1 MAIELKPKTKK
12 NPKFF
17 ALKMSQQKLNLYI
30 FAVMKI
36 NLSLSD
42 KKGNHLWTIY
52 KFYSIKMIKRFSI
65 LFTTFLLFHII
76 VTAQN
81 SGVKIDKLESH
92 IYILASDS
100 LSGRFPG
107 TTGDTITF
115 EYIKKQFT
123 ETGENNYEYQEFSI
137 PLGIKAGK
145 NNYIFQINKRI
156 AINDEFVVYP
166 FSATTKLES
175 ELYFCIDYSKF
186 MGTTADTST
195 FVLEELSK
203 LKSKWVI
210 VDLKN
215 KNNKSNPRDI
225 AQYFADKGAG
235 GIVFLSEREKLDLVD
250 TITIMPDQGR
260 LRIPVILVGGK
271 LIGYILDLNLNK
283 QKFHAQTEILAV
295 RTTTFNIFTVVK
307 GNNPNLNNEY
317 ILIGAHYD
325 HLGQG
330 GFGSSSRRP
339 DTHATHYGADDN
351 ASGVASM
358 LELLRIVRLNKDKL
372 NRSYI
377 FIAFGAEERGLLGSK
392 YFADGLRTPNDSI
405 VTMIN
410 LDMVGRLKPDK
421 SLQIG
426 GTGTSLEADS
436 LLRFINADLG
446 FKLVFN
452 PEGYGPSDH
461 APFYAKD
468 IPVFFISTG
477 AHSDYHTPDDR
488 PEKINFEGLS
498 LVTEY
503 VYNLILE
510 LDQMPNRLKFKD
522 SGPKTSSEAR
532 HGGTRKVSFG
542 IMPDFAAT
550 EINGLRV
557 EIVTP
562 GKPAFLAGMKN
573 GDIIK
578 AINGN
583 PVKDIQEYMYRLGQ
597 LNPNEQVTVDIDRNG
612 ELLVLIIQL

>member
-1 MAIELKPKTKK
+1 
-12 NPKFF
+12 
-17 ALKMSQQKLNLYI
+17 
-30 FAVMKI
+30 
-36 NLSLSD
+36 
-42 KKGNHLWTIY
+42 
-52 KFYSIKMIKRFSI
+52 MIKRFSI
-65 LFTTFLLFHII
+65 FLITFVFIQVI

-81 SGVKIDKLESH
+81 IGVKIDKLESH
-92 IYILASDS
+92 IYVLASDS

-107 TTGDTITF
+107 TAGDTLAF
-115 EYIKKQFT
+115 NYIKTQFNQLGDN
-123 ETGENNYEYQEFSI
+123 EYEYQEFSI
-137 PLGIKAGK
+137 PLGVKAGQ
-145 NNYIFQINKRI
+145 NNFIFQNRKKIT
-156 AINDEFVVYP
+156 INDEFVVYP
-166 FSATTKLES
+166 FSATTMRES

-186 MGTTADTST
+186 IGTTADTST

-203 LKSKWVI
+203 LKSKWLI

-215 KNNKSNPRDI
+215 NHNKSNPRDI

-260 LRIPVILVGGK
+260 LSIPVILVGGK
-271 LIGYILDLNLNK
+271 LIDYILDLHHNNK
-283 QKFHAQTEILAV
+283 KFNAQTEILAV
-295 RTTTFNIFTVVK
+295 KTNTFNIFTVVK
-307 GNNPNLNNEY
+307 GNNPHLNNEY

-330 GFGSSSRRP
+330 GFGSNSRRL
-339 DTHATHYGADDN
+339 DTTATHYGADDN
-351 ASGVASM
+351 ASGVAAM
-358 LELLRIVRLNKDKL
+358 LELLRMVRLNKDKL

-392 YFADGLRTPNDSI
+392 FFAEGLRTPKDSI

-410 LDMVGRLKPDK
+410 LDMVGRLKPDN

-426 GTGTSLEADS
+426 GTGTSVEADS
-436 LLRFINADLG
+436 LLRLINADLG
-446 FKLVFN
+446 FKIVFN

-461 APFYAKD
+461 APFYAKN

-488 PEKINFEGLS
+488 AEKINFEGLS
-498 LVTEY
+498 LVTDY
-503 VYNLILE
+503 VYSLILE
-510 LDQMPNRLKFKD
+510 LDQMPNPLIFTEA
-522 SGPKTSSEAR
+522 GPKTSSQAR

-550 EINGLRV
+550 EINGLRI

-583 PVKDIQEYMYRLGQ
+583 PVNDIQEYMYRLGQ
-597 LNPNEQVTVDIDRNG
+597 LNTNEQVTVDIDRNG
-612 ELLVLIIQL
+612 ELIVLIIQL

>member
-1 MAIELKPKTKK
+1 M
-12 NPKFF
+12 
-17 ALKMSQQKLNLYI
+17 M
-30 FAVMKI
+30 
-36 NLSLSD
+36 
-42 KKGNHLWTIY
+42 
-52 KFYSIKMIKRFSI
+52 KRFSI
-65 LFTTFLLFHII
+65 LFATLILFYIT
-76 VTAQN
+76 VFAQN
-81 SGVKIDKLESH
+81 NGVIKDNLTSH
-92 IYILASDS
+92 IYTLASDS

-107 TTGDTITF
+107 TAGDTLAF
-115 EYIKKQFT
+115 NYIKTQFNQL
-123 ETGENNYEYQEFSI
+123 GENEYEYQEFSI
-137 PLGIKAGK
+137 PLGVKAGQ
-145 NNYIFQINKRI
+145 NNFIFQNRKII
-156 AINDEFVVYP
+156 TINDEFVVYP
-166 FSATTKLES
+166 FSASTKRES

-186 MGTTADTST
+186 IGTTADTST

-203 LKSKWVI
+203 LKSKWLI

-215 KNNKSNPRDI
+215 NHNRSNPRDI

-260 LRIPVILVGGK
+260 LSIPVILVGGK
-271 LIGYILDLNLNK
+271 LIDYILDLHHNNK
-283 QKFHAQTEILAV
+283 KFNAQTEILTV
-295 RTTTFNIFTVVK
+295 KTNTFNIFTVVK

-330 GFGSSSRRP
+330 GFGSNSRRP
-339 DTHATHYGADDN
+339 DTVATHYGADDN
-351 ASGVASM
+351 ASGVAGM
-358 LELLRIVRLNKDKL
+358 LELLRIVRLNKEKL

-377 FIAFGAEERGLLGSK
+377 FVAFGAEERGLLGSK
-392 YFADGLRTPNDSI
+392 YFAEGLVKPNDTI

-410 LDMVGRLKPDK
+410 LDMIGRLKPNK

-426 GTGTSLEADS
+426 GTGTSVEADS
-436 LLRFINADLG
+436 LLRLINRDLG
-446 FKLVFN
+446 FNLVLSA
-452 PEGYGPSDH
+452 EGYGPSDH
-461 APFYAKD
+461 APFYAKN

-498 LVTEY
+498 KVTDY
-503 VYNLILE
+503 VYSLILE
-510 LDQMPNRLKFKD
+510 LDQMPNPLIFTEA
-522 SGPKTSSEAR
+522 GPKTSSEAR
-532 HGGTRKVSFG
+532 HGGSRKVSFG

-583 PVKDIQEYMYRLGQ
+583 PVNDIQEYMYRLGQ
-597 LNPNEQVTVDIDRNG
+597 LNLNEQVTVDIDRNG

>member
-1 MAIELKPKTKK
+1 M
-12 NPKFF
+12 
-17 ALKMSQQKLNLYI
+17 
-30 FAVMKI
+30 
-36 NLSLSD
+36 
-42 KKGNHLWTIY
+42 WTIY
-52 KFYSIKMIKRFSI
+52 EYYYIKMMKRFSI
-65 LFTTFLLFHII
+65 LFATFILFHIT
-76 VTAQN
+76 VSAQN
-81 SGVKIDKLESH
+81 NGVNTEKLTTH
-92 IYILASDS
+92 IYNLASDS
-100 LSGRFPG
+100 MSGRFPG
-107 TTGDTITF
+107 TAGDTLAF
-115 EYIKKQFT
+115 EYIKAQFV
-123 ETGENNYEYQEFSI
+123 ETGENIFEYQEFII

-145 NNYIFQINKRI
+145 NNYIFQNNKRI

-186 MGTTADTST
+186 SGTTADTST

-215 KNNKSNPRDI
+215 NKNKSNQRDI

-271 LIGYILDLNLNK
+271 LISYILDLNLNK
-283 QKFHAQTEILAV
+283 QKFHAQTEIVAV

-325 HLGQG
+325 HLGKG
-330 GFGSSSRRP
+330 GFGSNSRRP
-339 DTHATHYGADDN
+339 DTVTTHFGADDN
-351 ASGVASM
+351 ASGVAGM

-377 FIAFGAEERGLLGSK
+377 FVAFGAEERGLLGSK
-392 YFADGLRTPNDSI
+392 YFAEGMVSPNDTI

-410 LDMVGRLKPDK
+410 LDMIGRLKPNK
-421 SLQIG
+421 TLQIG
-426 GTGTSLEADS
+426 GTGTSVEADS
-436 LLRFINADLG
+436 LLRVLNGDS
-446 FKLVFN
+446 VFN
-452 PEGYGPSDH
+452 LVLSAEGYGPSDH
-461 APFYAKD
+461 APFYAKNV
-468 IPVFFISTG
+468 PVFFISTG
-477 AHSDYHTPDDR
+477 AHSDYHTPEDR
-488 PEKINFEGLS
+488 PEKINYEGLG
-498 LVTEY
+498 LVTDY
-503 VYNLILE
+503 VYRLILE
-510 LDQMPNRLKFKD
+510 LDKMPTRLRFTEA
-522 SGPKTSSEAR
+522 GPKTSTEAR

-550 EINGLRV
+550 DINGLRV

-583 PVKDIQEYMYRLGQ
+583 PVKDIHEYMYRLGQ
-597 LNPNEQVTVDIDRNG
+597 LNPNEQVMVDIDRNG

>member
-1 MAIELKPKTKK
+1 
-12 NPKFF
+12 
-17 ALKMSQQKLNLYI
+17 
-30 FAVMKI
+30 
-36 NLSLSD
+36 
-42 KKGNHLWTIY
+42 
-52 KFYSIKMIKRFSI
+52 MIKRFSI
-65 LFTTFLLFHII
+65 LFATFILFHIT
-76 VTAQN
+76 VSAQN
-81 SGVKIDKLESH
+81 YGVKIDKLESH
-92 IYILASDS
+92 VYVLASDS

-107 TTGDTITF
+107 TAGDTLAF
-115 EYIKKQFT
+115 NYIKTQFT
-123 ETGENNYEYQEFSI
+123 EAGENKYEYQEFSI

-145 NNYIFQINKRI
+145 NNYIFQNNKKI
-156 AINDEFVVYP
+156 TINDEFVVYP

-175 ELYFCIDYSKF
+175 ELNFCIDYSTF
-186 MGTTADTST
+186 MGKTADTST
-195 FVLEELSK
+195 FVMEELSK
-203 LKSKWVI
+203 LKSKWLI

-215 KNNKSNPRDI
+215 NPNKSNPRDI

-235 GIVFLSEREKLDLVD
+235 GIVFLSEREKLDLFD
-250 TITIMPDQGR
+250 TTTIMPDQGR
-260 LRIPVILVGGK
+260 LSIPVILVGGK
-271 LIGYILDLNLNK
+271 LIDYILDLHLNN

-295 RTTTFNIFTVVK
+295 KTTAFNIFTVVK
-307 GNNPNLNNEY
+307 GDNPHLNNEY

-330 GFGSSSRRP
+330 GFRSNSRRP
-339 DTHATHYGADDN
+339 DTTAIHYGADDN
-351 ASGVASM
+351 ASGVAAM
-358 LELLRIVRLNKDKL
+358 LELFRIVRLNKEKL

-392 YFADGLRTPNDSI
+392 YFAEGLVSPNDTI

-410 LDMVGRLKPDK
+410 LDMVGRLKPDQ

-426 GTGTSLEADS
+426 GTGTSVEADS
-436 LLRFINADLG
+436 LLRLINADLG

-461 APFYAKD
+461 APFYAKN

-503 VYNLILE
+503 VYSLILE
-510 LDQMPNRLKFKD
+510 LDQMPNRLRFTEA
-522 SGPKTSSEAR
+522 GPKTSSEAR

-583 PVKDIQEYMYRLGQ
+583 PVNDIQEYMYRLGQ